1 MYLFSISCPSSLFL
15 FYLSLFFLSFVVL
28 IVNFTWFHSSS
39 FLTCQLYLF
48 FFYFFSCCPRVWN
61 INLQLMQFQTTLYQT
76 THISEIYTY
85 IRDIYIYIYLSY
97 IYIFIN
103 VYKIKYIVVDAILN
117 KLSPVRSIKNK
128 KKWNFFISTHTFLMF
143 FLSLYRSE
151 YLTYIIIFSKEI
163 ILTFFTKSVLPAI
176 NSILFEKVNFYFTF
190 KDNFTGHMEL

>member
-1 MYLFSISCPSSLFL
+1 MKYKFTANAIPNHTIS
-15 FYLSLFFLSFVVL
+15 
-28 IVNFTWFHSSS
+28 N
-39 FLTCQLYLF
+39 
-48 FFYFFSCCPRVWN
+48 
-61 INLQLMQFQTTLYQT
+61 
-76 THISEIYTY
+76 YTY
-85 IRDIYIYIYLSY
+85 IRDTYIYIYLSY

-103 VYKIKYIVVDAILN
+103 VYKIKYIVGAILN

-128 KKWNFFISTHTFLMF
+128 KKWNFFISTHTFLML

-176 NSILFEKVNFYFTF
+176 SSILFEKVNFCFTF